1 MKAFQQSTNV
11 MPGMRAEVA
20 RAIKGGDKVS
30 VHWATGAS
38 GAIGNAF
45 GYATHNN
52 AMRKHVEPYVI
63 FDQTARIALHIVS
76 ADHFHP
82 IPGKVN
88 VLFTMWEFL
97 DVPECY
103 IRALNKADVIIVPS
117 TFCRDLFRR
126 YTTKPIHVCFE
137 GVDEKVY
144 TYQERFA
151 PDYAKVE
158 RFRFLWVGAPNPRKG
173 YQYMIQ
179 AAKIIED
186 CPNMEV
192 YLKTTMPKMNW
203 EQTIKSIEKHKQ
215 EIFNPTDEKGE
226 QMRISLKRAI
236 ERMPLPDLAE
246 KVTVLG
252 KHKNIFFDTRK
263 LPTDDLVALYHS
275 AHAFCLP
282 TFGEGWGLTLC
293 EAMATGC
300 PSIATAI
307 TGCADFFDDQ
317 VGYEIDWTIM
327 EHDLQNY
334 DIRARGYVPKVHDV
348 INKMLAVTRNYDKAR
363 RKGKAASERIRT
375 KFTWKI
381 AGQRLATIL
390 RKVQNDNRP
399 SDN

>member
-1 MKAFQQSTNV
+1 MIGQFS
-11 MPGMRAEVA
+11 
-20 RAIKGGDKVS
+20 AIINSKPS
-30 VHWATGAS
+30 VHWVNPDRDVV
-38 GAIGNAF
+38 GNAF
-45 GYATHNN
+45 GYATHNRE
-52 AMRKHVEPYVI
+52 MKKHTEPHV
-63 FDQTARIALHIVS
+63 FLDPFSSVALHIVS
-76 ADHFHP
+76 GDHFRP
-82 IPGKVN
+82 IPGKIN

-103 IRALNKADVIIVPS
+103 IKPLNQADVIIVPS
-117 TFCRDLFRR
+117 TFCRDLFKQ
-126 YTTKPIHVCFE
+126 YTTKPIYVCFE
-137 GVDEKVY
+137 GVDESIY

-151 PDYAKVE
+151 PDYTKGD

-173 YQYMIQ
+173 YPFMVE
-179 AAKIIED
+179 ASKIIEQ
-186 CPNMEV
+186 CPNFEI

-203 EQTIKSIEKHKQ
+203 EQTIKAIEKNK
-215 EIFNPTDEKGE
+215 EAIYNPEDEDGKKIRASFN
-226 QMRISLKRAI
+226 RVV
-236 ERMPLPDLAE
+236 ERMPLPDLAG

-307 TGCADFFDDQ
+307 TGCADFFDEE
-317 VGYEIDWTIM
+317 VGYPIDWTIM

-334 DIRARGYVPKVHDV
+334 DLRARGYVPKAQDV
-348 INKMLAVTRNYDKAR
+348 INKMISVTKNYDKAR
-363 RKGKAASERIRT
+363 RKGKLASERIRT

-399 SDN
+399 SNN